1 MKFSQIVQRLLRPTG
16 CEFHLRMRSLR
27 PPPAELRPEDMPLPI
42 DLLDLAVQ
50 DLVRRVPA
58 VVFVQIGAHDG
69 KTFDP
74 IRPYV
79 LQYGWTGVVVEPQPR
94 IFGQLQANYA
104 GQAGIRLENCAV
116 GPEDGRR
123 DLYVFAEGSGLP
135 EHASMLASFGREN
148 LENNTHGYRAP
159 IEAISVPTLTPRTL
173 LRQCGLTTCNLLQID
188 TEGFD
193 FVILMEFLRTGILP
207 ELIHFESAAC
217 SHEQRNTFLGEFQ
230 EHGYRVTTIGI
241 DTLAYR
247 QPGAGG
253 FAERV
258 DSGEVKP
265 GRRLGFEIKGYAQRV
280 PRLR

>member
-1 MKFSQIVQRLLRPTG
+1 
-16 CEFHLRMRSLR
+16 MRSLR
-27 PPPAELRPEDMPLPI
+27 PPPAELSPAEQPLPV

-58 VVFVQIGAHDG
+58 VVFVQVGAHDG

-79 LQYGWTGVVVEPQPR
+79 LQHGWTGVVVEPQPR

-104 GQAGIRLENCAV
+104 GQPGIRLENCAV

-123 DLYVFAEGSGLP
+123 DLFVFAENSGLP

-148 LENNTHGYRAP
+148 LVNNTHGYRAN

-173 LRQCGLTTCNLLQID
+173 LRQCGLTSCNLLQID

-193 FVILMEFLRTGILP
+193 FVILMEFLRAGIFP

-217 SHEQRNTFLGEFQ
+217 THDQRNTFLREFHQ
-230 EHGYRVTTIGI
+230 HGYRVTTIGI

-247 QPGAGG
+247 QPGGG
-253 FAERV
+253 EFAERV
-258 DSGEVKP
+258 DSGDVRP
-265 GRRLGFEIKGYAQRV
+265 GRRLGFEISCYAQRV
-280 PRLR
+280 ATPAQPKPHPKASG